1 MKINNIPSI
10 PRSAVSLSNSE
21 TLRLAKEREETER
34 VIVKNLG
41 SPLMMLIILA
51 SINIFRLELLV
62 PFSESNV
69 LRQNSYFVKFPKFGR
84 SWRICLAKSA
94 HWGRCNSGFVSTP
107 NSVDW
112 RLFNTFIGSSKL
124 CSKSNLLSELE
135 GFKCLKS
142 TLK

>member
-21 TLRLAKEREETER
+21 TLRLAKERETKR

-41 SPLMMLIILA
+41 SPLMMLIIFA

-84 SWRICLAKSA
+84 S
-94 HWGRCNSGFVSTP
+94 
-107 NSVDW
+107 
-112 RLFNTFIGSSKL
+112 
-124 CSKSNLLSELE
+124 
-135 GFKCLKS
+135 
-142 TLK
+142 